1 MYINPSPSDQIWLG
15 QADAPADAADADA
28 PADPA
33 DPAEAADAAPPP
45 VPPECFPGGV
55 PSPWQVKDVG
65 PATGEQ
71 LRMGLAGDFFWALGS

>member
-33 DPAEAADAAPPP
+33 EADAADAAPP

-55 PSPWQVKDVG
+55 PSPWRVKDVG
-65 PATGEQ
+65 PATAEQ
-71 LRMGLAGDFFWALGS
+71 LRMGLAWDGLGAKSKL